1 MRSRSLVL
9 VLCAA
14 LSLVWLGACKKSLT
28 PPAEEDVLDGPLSEL
43 SQPELAQFFRGD
55 VAFNEVFTAAS
66 GLGPIFVASSCAG
79 CHAGDG
85 KGHLSTQLTRF
96 GQRDSS
102 GNQFL
107 HLGGPQLQNRA
118 LPGFRPEEIPLGASF
133 TRLTAPAITG
143 LGYLAYVSDADLLA
157 NADPYDAN
165 GDGISGV
172 PNWIYL
178 PSYVQSST
186 DAVSRNGRYIG
197 RFGKKASA
205 YNLLHQ
211 TVNAYNQDMGIAS
224 AFAPKDVTT
233 GNDIEPEVSLKS
245 IQDLVFY
252 LHTLKVPLQRNA
264 EDGEVQAGKNI
275 FRQLACNACHKE
287 EFKTGYAP
295 VAALSNKVFYPYS
308 DFLLHDMGPGL
319 DDGYTEGTASTAEWR
334 TPALWGLGLSANSQG
349 GNYFLM
355 HDGRAR
361 SIEDAILLHG
371 GEGEKSKNLFSALS
385 AADKTALIKFLESL

>member
-1 MRSRSLVL
+1 M
-9 VLCAA
+9 
-14 LSLVWLGACKKSLT
+14 
-28 PPAEEDVLDGPLSEL
+28 
-43 SQPELAQFFRGD
+43 
-55 VAFNEVFTAAS
+55 
-66 GLGPIFVASSCAG
+66 
-79 CHAGDG
+79 
-85 KGHLSTQLTRF
+85 
-96 GQRDSS
+96 
-102 GNQFL
+102 
-107 HLGGPQLQNRA
+107 
-118 LPGFRPEEIPLGASF
+118 
-133 TRLTAPAITG
+133 
-143 LGYLAYVSDADLLA
+143 
-157 NADPYDAN
+157 
-165 GDGISGV
+165 
-172 PNWIYL
+172 
-178 PSYVQSST
+178 
-186 DAVSRNGRYIG
+186 
-197 RFGKKASA
+197 
-205 YNLLHQ
+205 HQ

>member
-1 MRSRSLVL
+1 
-9 VLCAA
+9 
-14 LSLVWLGACKKSLT
+14 
-28 PPAEEDVLDGPLSEL
+28 
-43 SQPELAQFFRGD
+43 
-55 VAFNEVFTAAS
+55 
-66 GLGPIFVASSCAG
+66 LGPIFVASSCAG

-172 PNWIYL
+172 PNWIHL